1 MYIIDLFGLEHRIAI
16 IFKDK
21 FIICKYKF
29 INMMFINQINNVG

>member
-16 IFKDK
+16 IFKDE